1 MYPLYSVYLHIPF
14 CRHRCSYCDF
24 NTYAGLE
31 SLIPDYIAA
40 LCREIQLVSQAAG
53 ERLKIHTVFFGGGT
67 PSLLPSEAVEKIMGF
82 VREAFDLSPEAEVSL
97 EANPGTLSFAYLQ
110 DLHKLG
116 VNRLSLGMQSAHPGE
131 LRLLDREH
139 DLGDLIQSV
148 RWARKAGFQNL
159 NLDLIYGISGQAL
172 ENWVGSLQMAL
183 SLQPEHL
190 SLYALT
196 LERGTPFEHWI
207 NRGLVAAPD
216 DDLAAD
222 MYETGSE
229 MLDQAGFVQYE
240 ISNWA
245 RRDPSGELLSCRHNL
260 QYWRLLPYLG
270 LGAGA
275 HGFAKGIRTANVL
288 LPGGYIQSMQVGE
301 KNGQLTFPVSP
312 AAVEVMPVDRQQE
325 IGEYMMM
332 GLRLVQEGVGDDE
345 FLDRFGTRLEAE
357 FGPVIERFRKR
368 GLLRWDLK
376 EGRLLL
382 TEQARLVANQVFCE
396 FI

>member
-1 MYPLYSVYLHIPF
+1 MTPLYSVYLHIPF

-31 SLIPDYIAA
+31 LLIPDYISA
-40 LCREIQLVSQAAG
+40 LCREIQFVSQAAG
-53 ERLKIHTVFFGGGT
+53 EKLKVHSVFFGGGT
-67 PSLLPSEAVEKIMGF
+67 PSLLPSSAVEKVMHVADQVFEILPG
-82 VREAFDLSPEAEVSL
+82 AEVTL

-110 DLHKLG
+110 DLHNLG

-131 LRLLDREH
+131 LRLLDRQH
-139 DLGDLIQSV
+139 DLADLIQSV
-148 RWARKAGFQNL
+148 GWARQAGFLNL
-159 NLDLIYGISGQAL
+159 NLDLIYGIPYQTVG
-172 ENWVGSLQMAL
+172 NWVGSLRMAL

-196 LERGTPFEHWI
+196 LEHGTPFAHWI
-207 NRGLVAAPD
+207 GRGLVSAPD

-222 MYETGSE
+222 MYETASG

-245 RRDPSGELLSCRHNL
+245 GRDPSGQVKACRHNL

-275 HGFAKGIRTANVL
+275 HGYVKGIRTANIL
-288 LPGGYIQSMQVGE
+288 SPIGYIQRMRAGE
-301 KNGQLTFPVSP
+301 RLAELIFPASP
-312 AAVEVMPVDRQQE
+312 AAAEVVSINQQQE

-332 GLRLVQEGVGDDE
+332 GLRLVQEGVGEVE
-345 FLDRFGTRLEAE
+345 FRERFGTTLEKE
-357 FGPVIERFRKR
+357 FGAVIERLEKR
-368 GLLRWDLK
+368 GLLRWDLEK
-376 EGRLLL
+376 KRLRL
-382 TEQARLVANQVFCE
+382 TQQARLVANQVFCE